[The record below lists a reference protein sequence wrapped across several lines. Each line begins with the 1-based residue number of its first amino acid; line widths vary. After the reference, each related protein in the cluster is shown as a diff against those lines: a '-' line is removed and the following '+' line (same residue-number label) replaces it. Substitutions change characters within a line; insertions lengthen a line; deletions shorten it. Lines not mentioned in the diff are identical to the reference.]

1 MAGRDASSPRLRHP
15 PRLIKSER
23 RMPKGRVVRERHPR
37 QESVLELHF
46 ED

>member
-23 RMPKGRVVRERHPR
+23 RTRRVMIDVDLDRSRRNFVKG
-37 QESVLELHF
+37 
-46 ED
+46 